1 MQYLASKFNFLF
13 CKSVVKYYMYVE
25 TSTNFTKYLYFQIL
39 HTFITKSDTCKI
51 MPD

>member
-25 TSTNFTKYLYFQIL
+25 TSTNFTKCLYFQI
-39 HTFITKSDTCKI
+39 HTYITKSDKYKI